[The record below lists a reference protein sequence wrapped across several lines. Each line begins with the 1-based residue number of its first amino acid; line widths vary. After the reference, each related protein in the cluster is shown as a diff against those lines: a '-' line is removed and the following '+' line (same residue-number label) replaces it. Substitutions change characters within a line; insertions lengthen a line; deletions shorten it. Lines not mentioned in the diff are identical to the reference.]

1 MSCLPTAPSL
11 PRPACAGRA
20 PPTHSDVVAYLKSDQ
35 GLGVAIISMIAS
47 FTITVHCVPFHY
59 SDTIV
64 QWQQQPQRWSE
75 PIDAAPSTHATSLAT
90 TRSTT
95 QLQLSPSHRSNHLP
109 STVAKYTVFSDIA
122 DQSAGSITMA
132 SASLASA
139 NIAGAFTA
147 SAITKSISASSAN
160 IDPVSMVTVTTAPL
174 NTACKVGD
182 IGLSAGHTC
191 TPLFTS
197 AAGAL
202 GATTAVPTASWATA
216 SAAAPVA
223 APVAASAAAP
233 TTTALIVNPA
243 GDVGR
248 SAGQAETAVASAA
261 VLSVAS
267 AAVPSTASAE
277 IGRAHV

>member
-191 TPLFTS
+191 TP
-197 AAGAL
+197 GAL
-202 GATTAVPTASWATA
+202 AALPRPACAGRAPPTHSD
-216 SAAAPVA
+216 
-223 APVAASAAAP
+223 
-233 TTTALIVNPA
+233 AL
-243 GDVGR
+243 
-248 SAGQAETAVASAA
+248 
-261 VLSVAS
+261 VLSVP
-267 AAVPSTASAE
+267 VPISTQTLSTDSVRSVQRE
-277 IGRAHV
+277 ITDQSTQAQRSQL